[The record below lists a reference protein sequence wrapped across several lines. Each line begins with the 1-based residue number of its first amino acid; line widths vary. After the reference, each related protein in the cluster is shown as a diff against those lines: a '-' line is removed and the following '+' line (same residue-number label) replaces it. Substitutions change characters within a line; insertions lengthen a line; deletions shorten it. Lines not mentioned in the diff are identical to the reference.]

1 MKVHKEGKTPLIN
14 IFIILLLI
22 NIITIYFFSDTI
34 FSKITFVVS
43 LILFATSVN
52 FYKSPE
58 RIYKGDLHGLVNSPT
73 DGKIVA
79 IEKIH
84 EKKFFNDERIQV
96 SIFMSLFN
104 AHSNWIPVSGK
115 VTHFSHIEGNFH
127 AAFLPKSSSENEQTN
142 ILIETP
148 EHGTILTKQIAGA
161 VARRIVTYVDEGD
174 EVHIGSP
181 LGFIKLGSR
190 IDVILPKNSELMVNI
205 GDEVRANNTFI
216 ARLEKIKESYE
227 GDNNTIKNIIVN
239 NKTF

>member
-34 FSKITFVVS
+34 FSKTTFIIS

-58 RIYKGDLHGLVNSPT
+58 RIYKGELHGLVNSPT

-115 VTHFSHIEGNFH
+115 VTHFSHINGNFH